1 MNDPTLHSPAAC
13 RLSQSGF
20 AATLWGGLV
29 RLAGLALRRGAA
41 RLAVALGLLAASV
54 SGLQAQPVADPR
66 PKWFSAD
73 SANFRVHFR
82 EGHRAQAEAV
92 ARAAERAYPA
102 VTQALSWKPRTRTEI
117 VVFTEFDGANGFATP
132 LPYSYIGVF
141 LSPPDEGELLDN
153 SAWLDLLLVHEF
165 THAVHL
171 DKVTGAPRVL
181 QSVFGNVP
189 EFIPN
194 IFMPTWGLEGLAIL
208 AESDPAAGRGRLRGP
223 VFEAWLRAERERGFV
238 SLRELNADGRR
249 LPVGK
254 QYLYGA
260 YFMDYLRRVHG
271 PQAVGTL
278 VQSYSGNLVPR
289 LHTAPVGATGLTMD
303 VLWERFLA
311 DLGRQVDERAA
322 PIKAQPQ
329 VLGPALLPATF
340 AIDSLVPHPAGGW
353 LAVASDGVHGTQLVR
368 IGTDGR
374 RTAVMRLNRGAR
386 LSTGAA
392 GSVLVMQPDVCNG
405 WYETYDVH
413 RLEGDRLQPWS
424 RCAHLRRAV
433 PAAGRVLALQL
444 DAGATRLVALDTAG
458 APPRVLWRPP
468 EGHELLDIAA
478 SPDGARVALVLRRE
492 GDWRVVEWD
501 PAQPQAEPRT
511 LVRRNAPLQGLRWG
525 VSGLELVAS
534 DGGVPNVWRLQGGE
548 LQRLTHAHTAVLAH
562 AGTAADGSLATA
574 VVAPGGIALHV
585 LPAAVPLQSLA
596 ADVPPADAGAS
607 AQAPAAAGASP
618 SDPAA
623 ALKAERPYRA
633 LDALVPRAWLP
644 AINADGGLVSVGAV
658 MNGGDALGWH
668 RYSILAQVELTQKE
682 LAGALE
688 YQYAGRHA
696 FALKRELTPRLW
708 TTDAQ
713 GAPNDTTVYDRRLR
727 GQWISLFPHERQQ
740 RRIVLG
746 VGAALDTVERVDLRN
761 ASAARR
767 RDSRLLAGFVEAD
780 TSGGDW
786 ASEGANRGLRGSLL
800 VESHAP
806 LAGKDPQRYDGTV
819 VRADLRGFVALPLR
833 SVLALRATEA
843 RARGRTEPFAVGDA
857 TDEWL
862 QFGPV
867 LGDRTLSLRGYASG
881 DPGLS
886 GRNARVLSA
895 EWRVPLTD
903 VDRHFMVPAVGM
915 GRLSAALF
923 ADAGGTWDSGT
934 GPAQWRRSV
943 GVELLAET
951 RLLYALQVQVRLGV
965 ARALDGPRQ
974 TRAYL
979 TAGRAF

>member
-1 MNDPTLHSPAAC
+1 MNDPRLHAAAAC
-13 RLSQSGF
+13 RLPPSGF
-20 AATLWGGLV
+20 AAILWEGWA
-29 RLAGLALRRGAA
+29 RRAGPALRRGAA
-41 RLAVALGLLAASV
+41 HAAVALGLLAASV

-66 PKWFSAD
+66 PRWFSAD

-171 DKVTGAPRVL
+171 DKVTGTPRVL

-189 EFIPN
+189 WFIPN
-194 IFMPTWGLEGLAIL
+194 LFMPTWGLEGLAIL

-271 PQAVGTL
+271 PQAVGTF
-278 VQSYSGNLVPR
+278 VETYSGNVVPR

-303 VLWERFLA
+303 TLWERFLA

-340 AIDSLVPHPAGGW
+340 AIDSLVPHPEGGW
-353 LAVASDGVHGTQLVR
+353 LVVASDGLHGAQLVR

-374 RTAVMRLNRGAR
+374 RTAVTRLNRGAR
-386 LSTGAA
+386 LGTGA
-392 GSVLVMQPDVCNG
+392 GGHVLVMQPDVCSG
-405 WYETYDVH
+405 WYSTYDVH
-413 RLEGDRLQPWS
+413 RLDGDRLQPWS

-444 DAGATRLVALDTAG
+444 DAGATRLVAIDTAG
-458 APPRVLWRPP
+458 AAPRVLWRPP

-478 SPDGARVALVLRRE
+478 SPDGARVALVMRRE
-492 GDWRVVEWD
+492 SDWRVVEWD

-511 LVRRNAPLQGLRWG
+511 LVRRAAPLHGLRWG
-525 VSGLELVAS
+525 PRGLELVAS

-548 LQRLTHAHTAVLAH
+548 LRRLTHAHTGVLTH

-574 VVAPGGIALHV
+574 VVAPGGTALHV
-585 LPAAVPLQSLA
+585 LSAAVPLQALA
-596 ADVPPADAGAS
+596 AESLPADAGAS

-618 SDPAA
+618 SVPAPV
-623 ALKAERPYRA
+623 LKAERPYRA
-633 LDALVPRAWLP
+633 LDALTPRAWLP
-644 AINADGGLVSVGAV
+644 VLEANGGLVAVGAAV
-658 MNGGDALGWH
+658 NGGDALGWH
-668 RYSILAQVELTQKE
+668 RYSILAQLELTQKE
-682 LAGALE
+682 LTGALE

-696 FALKRELTPRLW
+696 FALKRALTPRLW
-708 TTDAQ
+708 TTDSQ

-746 VGAALDTVERVDLRN
+746 AGAALDTVERVDLRN
-761 ASAARR
+761 ATAARR

-786 ASEGANRGLRGSLL
+786 ASEGVNRGLRGSLL

-806 LAGKDPQRYDGTV
+806 LAGHDPQRYDGTV

-833 SVLALRATEA
+833 SVLALRATEV
-843 RARGRTEPFAVGDA
+843 RARGRTEPFVLGDA
-857 TDEWL
+857 IDEWL

-881 DPGLS
+881 DSGLA
-886 GRNARVLSA
+886 GRNARVVSA
-895 EWRVPLTD
+895 EWRVPLAD
-903 VDRHFMVPAVGM
+903 IDRHFMVPAVGLN
-915 GRLSAALF
+915 RVSAALF
-923 ADAGGTWDSGT
+923 ADAGGAWDSGS
-934 GPAQWRRSV
+934 GPERWRRSV

-951 RLLYALQVQVRLGV
+951 RLLYALGVRVRLGV
-965 ARALDGPRQ
+965 ARGLDAPKQ
-974 TRAYL
+974 TRGYL
-979 TAGRAF
+979 AVGRAF